1 MNKKLI
7 SVALFSSLLLIPVS
21 GQAQQKDAG
30 KGIERISKE
39 LGLTEEQ
46 RPKVESIF
54 NVEKQKVEAI
64 FNEER
69 QKLQLVQE
77 ETRSSLQ
84 SVLTPEQMDKLDK
97 KCVSKLVKTVRRKS
111 RHSHAGKGSAQIETD
126 FYSRQNALP
135 DDLHRRW

>member
-21 GQAQQKDAG
+21 GQAQQKDTG

-54 NVEKQKVEAI
+54 NAEKQKVEAI
-64 FNEER
+64 FNEEK

-77 ETRSSLQ
+77 ETQSSLQ
-84 SVLTPEQMDKLDK
+84 SLLTPEQMGKLDK
-97 KCVSKLVKTVRRKS
+97 KMREQARKN
-111 RHSHAGKGSAQIETD
+111 G
-126 FYSRQNALP
+126 ALKK
-135 DDLHRRW
+135 

>member
-7 SVALFSSLLLIPVS
+7 SMALSSSLLLIPVS

-54 NVEKQKVEAI
+54 NAEKQKVEAI

-97 KCVSKLVKTVRRKS
+97 KMREQARKNG
-111 RHSHAGKGSAQIETD
+111 APKK
-126 FYSRQNALP
+126 
-135 DDLHRRW
+135 